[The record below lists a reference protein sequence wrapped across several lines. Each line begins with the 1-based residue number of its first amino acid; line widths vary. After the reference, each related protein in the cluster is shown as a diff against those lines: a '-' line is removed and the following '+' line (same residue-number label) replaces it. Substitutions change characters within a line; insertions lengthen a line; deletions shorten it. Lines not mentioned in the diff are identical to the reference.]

1 MKMEDFEALFKEIAS
16 YLWMICLGV
25 MGGTVNYVSRI
36 RRDSK
41 LKFSIIELLGEW
53 FASGFVALMT
63 AYACLYLEFNFPL
76 TAVMCGI
83 SGHLAGRIVYMLDTH
98 GQRLLETAIKK
109 ITK

>member
-1 MKMEDFEALFKEIAS
+1 MEDFEALFKEIAS

-63 AYACLYLEFNFPL
+63 AYACLYLEFSFPL

-83 SGHLAGRIVYMLDTH
+83 SGHLAGHTIYMLDTH
-98 GQRLLETAIKK
+98 AQRLLEATIKK
-109 ITK
+109 VIK

>member
-1 MKMEDFEALFKEIAS
+1 MKMEDFETLFKEIAS

-76 TAVMCGI
+76 LLSCAAFPATWLGASFTCSTLTA
-83 SGHLAGRIVYMLDTH
+83 SGC
-98 GQRLLETAIKK
+98 
-109 ITK
+109 